1 MFIALDDT
9 DGNDGGCTTHLM
21 LRIISELGLDV
32 KGYPRLVRLNPNIP
46 FKTRGNAALCAEV
59 GISRGRR
66 RKIGEYMGKP
76 VFSSSVIDDIP
87 DYEHAAETAW
97 RIVLQEARLNDE
109 KTNPGLII
117 SREKP
122 DESFY
127 LAALR
132 SVLSVEDVFQR
143 IKEMDIIYRYA
154 KNGRGLIGAF
164 SALSWAAEKSTY
176 EMIMYN
182 YPQPEE
188 TPKNVRR
195 EVAKLADKI
204 HGTFN
209 NYDDEN
215 RHAAIFPSPRTP
227 VLCGVRTTDPLAI
240 LGFPDEV
247 ASNFQIGSTGYMLF
261 QTNQATDDHYQQ
273 HFEQF
278 EELSSYAFN
287 AVISSHPVA
296 IRGGHWFFNFLYK
309 GKEYRAAIFEP
320 SKGLRLLV
328 KDLEIGDY
336 VQIFGSFID
345 GKINIE
351 KVRMI
356 ERSIVFVRI
365 NPTCRKCG
373 SRMQNEGRER
383 FRCPLCSN
391 HSVLPEYKEIKRIN
405 RRNSYESPVAGR
417 RHLVAS
423 IQDGAT
429 VS

>member
-32 KGYPRLVRLNPNIP
+32 KGYPGLVRLNPNIP
-46 FKTRGNAALCAEV
+46 YKTRGNAALCAEV
-59 GISRGRR
+59 GMSCGTRS
-66 RKIGEYMGKP
+66 KIGEYMGKP
-76 VFSSSVIDDIP
+76 VFSSSAIDDIP
-87 DYEHAAETAW
+87 DYEHAAEAAW

-143 IKEMDIIYRYA
+143 IKEMDIICRYA

-164 SALSWAAEKSTY
+164 SALSWPADKTTY

-182 YPQPEE
+182 YPHPQE
-188 TPKNVRR
+188 TPKEIRKD
-195 EVAKLADKI
+195 VARLADEF

-240 LGFPDEV
+240 LGFPAEV
-247 ASNFQIGSTGYMLF
+247 RSNFRIESTGYMLF
-261 QTNQATDDHYQQ
+261 QTNQATDDHYQKY
-273 HFEQF
+273 FEKF

-287 AVISSHPVA
+287 AIVSSRPVA
-296 IRGGHWFFNFLYK
+296 IRGGHWFFNFFYR
-309 GKEYRAAIFEP
+309 GKEHKAAIFEP
-320 SKGLRLLV
+320 SKGMRLLV
-328 KDLEIGDY
+328 KDLEMGDY
-336 VQIFGSFID
+336 VRIFGSFID

-351 KVRMI
+351 KVRII

-365 NPTCRKCG
+365 NPVCRKCG
-373 SRMQNEGRER
+373 SRMQNQGSEN
-383 FRCPLCSN
+383 FRCPVCSN
-391 HSVLPEYKEIKRIN
+391 RSALPEYTEMERIS
-405 RRNSYESPVAGR
+405 RRSSYESPVAGR

-423 IQDGAT
+423 IQEGAQA
-429 VS
+429 S